1 MRWIKEATA
10 GTYPI
15 GPFVNGS
22 GISQTSL
29 NIIRADIFL
38 SKAGGALATIN
49 ALPTAYHDR
58 DGYYKLG
65 LNTTD
70 TNTRGPLR
78 VEVNKSGYLP
88 VWSDFTIVPTQK
100 WDFFFGAGGVP
111 SVGNVGYAGTISR
124 VLSVGSVA
132 AGGVGTVPHASSVG
146 TSLHALSVG
155 TALHAQT
162 VGTARYAWTVGSLA
176 FVSGGVIGSVG
187 NAEFA
192 NYVKGG
198 IIGTTTFAAG
208 GVIGSVGHVAAV
220 ASGAVGTVS
229 YVGYVANGVIGS
241 VGWTNNGV
249 IGTTTFTRGG
259 IIGSVGHIAG
269 VASGAIGTPYV
280 AGGVIG
286 SVGFLSDGVIGTT
299 TFVRGGVIGSVGNV
313 EAVTMGTVPHV
324 MSVGSFGA
332 AALAAIPTADAI
344 ADAILKRDID
354 QVEVTAA
361 VHSLTTAIL
370 KAVSRIKDNAGTL
383 ETYMTNGTTVKLSQT
398 VTTDTSNEPIDELG
412 VGT

>member
-1 MRWIKEATA
+1 MRWIKEATVA
-10 GTYPI
+10 TYPI

-22 GISQTSL
+22 GIFQGSL
-29 NIIRADIFL
+29 NIVLGDTLL
-38 SKAGGALATIN
+38 SKEGGAFGTMAALATVYPDKN
-49 ALPTAYHDR
+49 GYYFLGLDATDTDTPGALRAAVTKSGKLPTWEDFM
-58 DGYYKLG
+58 
-65 LNTTD
+65 
-70 TNTRGPLR
+70 
-78 VEVNKSGYLP
+78 VLP
-88 VWSDFTIVPTQK
+88 ADKYDFLTGV
-100 WDFFFGAGGVP
+100 GGVP
-111 SVGNVGYAGTISR
+111 SVGNAG
-124 VLSVGSVA
+124 VVGSV
-132 AGGVGTVPHASSVG
+132 
-146 TSLHALSVG
+146 
-155 TALHAQT
+155 
-162 VGTARYAWTVGSLA
+162 A

-187 NAEFA
+187 NVVNVNSVAGGVIGSVGFLSSGVVGSVGNAEFA
-192 NYVKGG
+192 NYVRGG

-220 ASGAVGTVS
+220 ASGAVGT
-229 YVGYVANGVIGS
+229 
-241 VGWTNNGV
+241 
-249 IGTTTFTRGG
+249 
-259 IIGSVGHIAG
+259 
-269 VASGAIGTPYV
+269 PYI

-286 SVGFLSDGVIGTT
+286 SVGFLSDGMVGTA

-313 EAVTMGTVPHV
+313 EGVTMGTVPHV

-354 QVEVTAA
+354 NVEATAA

-398 VTTDTSNEPIDELG
+398 VTTDTSDEPIDELG